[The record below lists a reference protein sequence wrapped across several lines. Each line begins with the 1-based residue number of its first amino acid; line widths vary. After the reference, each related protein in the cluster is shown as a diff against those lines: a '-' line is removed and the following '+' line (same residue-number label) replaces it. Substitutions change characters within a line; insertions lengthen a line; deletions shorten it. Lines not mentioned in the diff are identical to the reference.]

1 MTTHEIEEMLGITKQ
16 SLIYYE
22 KEGFINPK
30 RGENNYRDY
39 GQKDIDILKLILLL
53 RSMEVT
59 IDEIKLILNNELSI
73 RDALETKKEFI
84 SNSKKKLEDIDKRIN
99 DYVKRRKVKISFDN
113 KIIDQWKK
121 YDTLY
126 FNDNHL
132 KYNEIIIDLSIIKH
146 IDISMYSSMAKGHA
160 GAGAYGFAGVYFQ
173 YYVDLDVVTLND
185 VYSFSILNNNL
196 VVEMFDYILQNNIE
210 VNDPLNLIKLYHEK
224 RDPVALNNYINNH
237 FKEWAKEY
245 NLDNPRDNFIY
256 YSEIYQDNKDDEKT
270 EKKDFFGLKILKK
283 VLKEPMF
290 EKENK

>member
-1 MTTHEIEEMLGITKQ
+1 MTTHEIEEMLGTTKQ

-39 GQKDIDILKLILLL
+39 DQKDIDILKLILLL
-53 RSMEVT
+53 RSMEVS

-132 KYNEIIIDLSIIKH
+132 KYNGVVIDLYAIKH
-146 IDISMYSSMAKGHA
+146 IDISMYSSMAKGCA
-160 GAGAYGFAGVYFQ
+160 GAGAYGYAGVYCQ

-185 VYSFSILNNNL
+185 VYSFSVLDNNL
-196 VVEMFDYILQNNIE
+196 VVEMFDYILKNNIE
-210 VNDPLNLIKLYHEK
+210 VNDPLDLIKLYHEK
-224 RDPVALNNYINNH
+224 CDPVALNNYINNH

-245 NLDNPRDNFIY
+245 NLDNPRDNFIF
-256 YSEIYQDNKDDEKT
+256 YSEVYQDNKDDEKT

-283 VLKEPMF
+283 VFKEPML
-290 EKENK
+290 EKRDK